1 MRILYGIQGTG
12 NGHITRSTKVISR
25 LKSGGH
31 DVDILISGK
40 FHQLNIP
47 FDVKY
52 QMQGFNFTHNS
63 DGSINK
69 IKTFLNNSFS
79 QFLKD
84 VKLNLSEYDKVITDF
99 EPITSW
105 ASKWQ
110 DKEIWGLGN
119 QYSFFSDKTPRPANK
134 DRLSEIVLKTMSP
147 VNNYIGL
154 HYEEYDEFIYHPI
167 IRDDIINSKICNK
180 GHYAVYLPNF
190 KLKSFINILIQF
202 RGIQFHVFS
211 NEVTDIN
218 TNRNCVIL
226 PLNKEEFLDSF
237 ISSEGII
244 TTGGFQTTSEAI
256 YCGKKLLVI
265 PIKGQ
270 YEQECN
276 VVALKKMGIMCGDL
290 ESISGFLFNSLTIGK
305 KWIDPT
311 DKIIENILNGD
322 TKL

>member
-1 MRILYGIQGTG
+1 MRVLYGIQGTG
-12 NGHITRSTKVISR
+12 NGHITRSSKVIER
-25 LKSGGH
+25 LRNLGL
-31 DVDILISGK
+31 DVDIAISGK
-40 FHQLNIP
+40 CHQVNVPYDI
-47 FDVKY
+47 KY
-52 QMQGFNFTHNS
+52 NFSGFNFTHNQ

-69 IKTFLNNSFS
+69 LKTFLNNNFY

-110 DKEIWGLGN
+110 NKEVWGLGN
-119 QYSFFSDKTPRPANK
+119 QYSFLSEKIPRPKNR
-134 DRLSEIVLKTMSP
+134 DILSESILKIMSP

-154 HYEEYDEFIYHPI
+154 HYEEYDKFIYHPI
-167 IRDDIINSKICNK
+167 IRDDIIKSKICNK
-180 GHYAVYLPNF
+180 GHYTVYLPNF

-202 RGIQFHVFS
+202 REIQFHIFS
-211 NEVTDIN
+211 NEVTDIT

-276 VVALKKMGIMCGDL
+276 VVALKNMGIMCGDL

-311 DKIIENILNGD
+311 DKIIENILNGNK
-322 TKL
+322 KL

>member
-12 NGHITRSTKVISR
+12 NGHITRSSKVIER
-25 LKSGGH
+25 LRNLGL
-31 DVDILISGK
+31 DVDIAISGK
-40 FHQLNIP
+40 CHQVNVPYDI
-47 FDVKY
+47 KY
-52 QMQGFNFTHNS
+52 NFSGFNFTHNQ

-69 IKTFLNNSFS
+69 LKTFLNNNFY

-110 DKEIWGLGN
+110 NKEVWGLGN
-119 QYSFFSDKTPRPANK
+119 QYSFLSEKIPRPKNK
-134 DRLSEIVLKTMSP
+134 DILSESILKIMSP

-154 HYEEYDEFIYHPI
+154 HYEEYDNFISHPI
-167 IRDDIINSKICNK
+167 IRDDVINSKVCNK
-180 GHYAVYLPNF
+180 GHYTVYLPNF
-190 KLKSFINILIQF
+190 KLSNLISRLMQF
-202 RGIQFHVFS
+202 RGIQFHIFS
-211 NEVTDIN
+211 SEVQNII
-218 TNRNCVIL
+218 TNRNCIIL

-244 TTGGFQTTSEAI
+244 TTGGFQTTSESL

-270 YEQECN
+270 YEQICN
-276 VVALKKMGIMCGDL
+276 VEALKKIGVMCGDDL
-290 ESISGFLFNSLTIGK
+290 DSISLFLLTSNIITK
-305 KWIDPT
+305 KWEDPT
-311 DKIIENILNGD
+311 DKIINKIINGN
-322 TKL
+322 